1 MHGCANAAHRAL
13 ATVALLLKRGQPD
26 DRTFEALRGGPTA
39 YAYAAKHL
47 PLTVIGMSVAT
58 KLVCGCIRKLCI
70 PVASPRFRR
79 SPQRLGQP
87 WPRPVPSARREL
99 YSYVPMSPRV
109 PS

>member
-1 MHGCANAAHRAL
+1 VHGFANAGDGAL
-13 ATVALLLKRGQPD
+13 ATVAPLLKRGQPD
-26 DRTFEALRGGPTA
+26 GRNCDALRDGPAA